1 MSVGGIRRSND
12 LPAMPPVGAG
22 RELPAH
28 PRISALTSTASF
40 IGGRGLNVLL
50 PTPTAGAQ
58 SRPGAA
64 CSNRNAQRF
73 NRDAARHVATKTIH
87 AAFMVVLVSVG
98 HTRGWGC
105 GVSRAD
111 HHSPPAQTSTGTAN
125 GRITTRRAAS
135 LRPSG
140 NGRIRF
146 KPPYSKRGNPSRAP
160 HGFNLYRRPS
170 PSCG

>member
-1 MSVGGIRRSND
+1 MPRRFCRPPKRIPCRTFVEIGHCALGRGG
-12 LPAMPPVGAG
+12 AVGAG

-98 HTRGWGC
+98 HMRGGGC
-105 GVSRAD
+105 GVSPSANVYAHAGIHREGVEEDNDA
-111 HHSPPAQTSTGTAN
+111 ARRVATSFGE
-125 GRITTRRAAS
+125 RE
-135 LRPSG
+135 
-140 NGRIRF
+140 
-146 KPPYSKRGNPSRAP
+146 NPI
-160 HGFNLYRRPS
+160 
-170 PSCG
+170 